1 MLVPLNYNVRSLF
14 VRRSATLLT
23 VLGVGATVAVLSG
36 VLALRAGFLSL
47 FTQTGR
53 TDLAVFLRPGSP
65 SEGESSFERT
75 RADRLIKT
83 VAEIDHA
90 HAAGAAEADGDGAP
104 LAAMEC
110 YLAVRRQKLDGGGE
124 TNVPIRGVQP
134 MSFQMR
140 PELTIAEGRNLAFGA
155 DEVVV
160 GRKLVDRIQNCH
172 VGEVVL
178 LNTTPFRV
186 VGVLQCEGP
195 FESEIWG
202 DYERMT
208 VALQRPFVNRV
219 IAQLKPGTDVAEL
232 SRRLEGDKEIPAKV
246 MTERAYLASMT
257 GMLSGVL
264 LGLSI
269 GLSVIMGLAAV
280 FTSTNTMLS
289 AVAGRTR
296 EIGML
301 LAIGF
306 RPFPIFLS
314 FLVEAVLIGLLGGA
328 VGGVLALPLNGI
340 QTGTANFQTFT
351 EVAFAFRVTPSVLT
365 AAVVFALVL
374 GLLGGAVPAWR
385 AARLKP
391 TEALR
396 RG

>member
-1 MLVPLNYNVRSLF
+1 MLIPLSYTLRSLF

-36 VLALRAGFLSL
+36 VLALRAGFVTL
-47 FTQTGR
+47 FTGSGR

-83 VAEIDHA
+83 LAEIEKA
-90 HAAGAAEADGDGAP
+90 PAALDGGAGSQP

-110 YLAVRRQKLDGGGE
+110 YLAVRRQKTGGAGE

-134 MSFQMR
+134 MSFTIR
-140 PELTIAEGRNLAFGA
+140 PELEIVEGRTIKFGS
-155 DEVVV
+155 DEVIV
-160 GRKLVDRIQNCH
+160 GKKLVDRIQNCH
-172 VGEVVL
+172 VGEVVV

-186 VGVLQCEGP
+186 VGVMQCEGP

-202 DYERMT
+202 DFERMT

-219 IAQLKPGTDVAEL
+219 IAKLTAGVDVKEL
-232 SRRLEGDKEIPAKV
+232 SARLEGDKEIPAKV
-246 MTERAYLASMT
+246 MTERGYLASMT
-257 GMLSGVL
+257 SVISGVL

-269 GLSVIMGLAAV
+269 GLSLIMGLAAV

-314 FLVEAVLIGLLGGA
+314 FLVEGILLSLLGGA
-328 VGGVLALPLNGI
+328 VGALMTLPISGI
-340 QTGTANFQTFT
+340 ETGTANWQTFT
-351 EVAFAFRVTPSVLT
+351 DVSFAFRVTPSVL
-365 AAVVFALVL
+365 AAAIVFSLVL
-374 GLLGGAVPAWR
+374 GLLGGAIPAWR
-385 AARLKP
+385 AARLHP

>member
-1 MLVPLNYNVRSLF
+1 MLIPISYTLRSLF

-36 VLALRAGFLSL
+36 VLALRAGFVTL
-47 FTQTGR
+47 FTGGGR
-53 TDLAVFLRPGSP
+53 TDLSVFMRPGSP

-83 VAEIDHA
+83 LGEIETA
-90 HAAGAAEADGDGAP
+90 SAAVDGGGESQP
-104 LAAMEC
+104 LASMEC
-110 YLAVRRQKLDGGGE
+110 YLAVRRQKTGGAGE

-134 MSFQMR
+134 MSFTIR
-140 PELTIAEGRNLAFGA
+140 PELAIVEGRRFSFGS
-155 DEVVV
+155 DEVIV
-160 GRKLVDRIQNCH
+160 GKKLVDRIQNCH
-172 VGEVVL
+172 VGEVVV

-186 VGVLQCEGP
+186 VGVLSCEGP
-195 FESEIWG
+195 FDSEIWG
-202 DYERMT
+202 DFERMT
-208 VALQRPFVNRV
+208 VALQRPFANRV
-219 IAQLKPGTDVAEL
+219 IAKLKPGVDVAEL
-232 SRRLEGDKEIPAKV
+232 SRRLESDKEIPAKV
-246 MTERAYLASMT
+246 MTERDYLASMT
-257 GMLSGVL
+257 SVLSGVL

-269 GLSVIMGLAAV
+269 GLSFIMGLAAV

-314 FLVEAVLIGLLGGA
+314 FLVEGILLSLLGGA
-328 VGGVLALPLNGI
+328 VGALITLPINGI
-340 QTGTANFQTFT
+340 ETGTANWQTFT
-351 EVAFAFRVTPSVLT
+351 DVSFAFRVTPSVLAT
-365 AAVVFALVL
+365 AIVFSLVL

-385 AARLKP
+385 AARLSP

>member
-1 MLVPLNYNVRSLF
+1 MLIPISYTLRSLF

-36 VLALRAGFLSL
+36 VLALRAGFVTL
-47 FTQTGR
+47 FTGGGR

-83 VAEIDHA
+83 LAEIEVAPAGLDGS
-90 HAAGAAEADGDGAP
+90 AASQP

-110 YLAVRRQKLDGGGE
+110 YLAVRRQKTGGAGE

-134 MSFQMR
+134 MSFTIR
-140 PELTIAEGRNLAFGA
+140 PELTIVEGRKINFGA
-155 DEVVV
+155 DEVIV
-160 GRKLVDRIQNCH
+160 GKRLVDRIQNCR
-172 VGEVVL
+172 VGEVVV

-186 VGVLQCEGP
+186 VGVMQCEGP

-202 DYERMT
+202 DFERMT

-219 IAQLKPGTDVAEL
+219 IAKLKPDVDVKAL
-232 SRRLEGDKEIPAKV
+232 SARLEGDKEIPAKV
-246 MTERAYLASMT
+246 MTERGYLASMT
-257 GMLSGVL
+257 SALSGVL

-269 GLSVIMGLAAV
+269 GLSFIMGLAAV

-306 RPFPIFLS
+306 RPVPIFIA
-314 FLVEAVLIGLLGGA
+314 FLVEGILISLLGGA
-328 VGGVLALPLNGI
+328 VGALMTLPINGI
-340 QTGTANFQTFT
+340 ETGTANWQTFT
-351 EVAFAFRVTPSVLT
+351 DVSFAFRVTPSVL
-365 AAVVFALVL
+365 AAAIVFSIVL

-385 AARLKP
+385 AARLRP

>member
-1 MLVPLNYNVRSLF
+1 MLIPISYTLRSLF
-14 VRRSATLLT
+14 VRKSATLLT
-23 VLGVGATVAVLSG
+23 ILGVGATVAVLSG
-36 VLALRAGFLSL
+36 VLALRAGFVTL
-47 FTQTGR
+47 FTASGR

-83 VAEIDHA
+83 LAEIEKA
-90 HAAGAAEADGDGAP
+90 PAALDGGGNAEP

-110 YLAVRRQKLDGGGE
+110 YLAVRRQKTGGAGE

-134 MSFQMR
+134 MSFTIR
-140 PELTIAEGRNLAFGA
+140 PELEIVEGRRFNFGS
-155 DEVVV
+155 DEVIV
-160 GRKLVDRIQNCH
+160 GKTLVDRIQNCH

-186 VGVLQCEGP
+186 VGVMECKGP

-202 DYERMT
+202 DFERMT
-208 VALQRPFVNRV
+208 VALQRPYVNRV
-219 IAQLKPGTDVAEL
+219 IGKLKPGVDVAAL
-232 SRRLEGDKEIPAKV
+232 SKRLEGDKEIPAKV
-246 MTERAYLASMT
+246 ATERDYLASMT
-257 GMLSGVL
+257 SIISLVL
-264 LGLSI
+264 LRLSI
-269 GLSVIMGLAAV
+269 GLSFIMGLAAI

-314 FLVEAVLIGLLGGA
+314 FLVEGILISLLGGA
-328 VGGVLALPLNGI
+328 IGALMTLPISGI
-340 QTGTANFQTFT
+340 ETGTANWQTFT
-351 EVAFAFRVTPSVLT
+351 DVSFAFRVTPSVLT
-365 AAVVFALVL
+365 AAIVFSLVL

-385 AARLKP
+385 AARLRP